1 MTINLKPVI
10 FAVIASLTQY
20 SIAGGLVTGGGGNVK
35 NPSPVEES
43 DILKAIT
50 NSRSIIEAHLRG
62 VEALYLL
69 KHEIAP
75 VGYKKLFS
83 SKIDIYALL
92 DKVLVKIEASAPCFD
107 LDGSAKDGAIYAN
120 SLDTI
125 CMSALRFREKLTK
138 DNYESEIAALALH
151 EISHLAETTEEEAT
165 DMQMFFLERTKGA
178 SSKYIDSW
186 MRGNIENA
194 SDLAHQL
201 YQISLDLREG
211 KLDCGEFLNPSSNFG
226 EATINVM
233 DYTSGLSM
241 VRDLDYLFQLYHKF
255 LSISDFLCSLPEI
268 GTPSENEMHSKRYEL
283 GFAGQSR
290 VKALDYFRQASGKP
304 ADRIETKTALWIDKL
319 SNSDAAFAELLRMS
333 KELGDFSQELRK
345 MLNKNFSE
353 TSTDKL

>member
-1 MTINLKPVI
+1 MVL
-10 FAVIASLTQY
+10 ASLTQY

-50 NSRSIIEAHLRG
+50 NSRPILEAHLRG
-62 VEALYLL
+62 VESLYLL

-92 DKVLVKIEASAPCFD
+92 DKVFVKIEASAPCFD
-107 LDGSAKDGAIYAN
+107 LDGSAKDGAVYAN
-120 SLDTI
+120 SIDTI
-125 CMSALRFREKLTK
+125 CMSALRFIEKLTK

-165 DMQMFFLERTKGA
+165 DIQMFFLERTKGA

-194 SDLAHQL
+194 SDLTQQL
-201 YQISLDLREG
+201 YQTSLDLREG
-211 KLDCGEFLNPSSNFG
+211 KLDCGELLTPSANFG
-226 EATINVM
+226 EATITLF

-241 VRDLDYLFQLYHKF
+241 VRDLDYLLQLYNKF
-255 LSISDFLCSLPEI
+255 ISIKDFLCSLPEI

-290 VKALDYFRQASGKP
+290 VKALDYSRQATGKP
-304 ADRIETKTALWIDKL
+304 AIKNETKTVLWIDKL
-319 SNSDAAFAELLRMS
+319 SNSDAAFAELLLMS
-333 KELGDFSQELRK
+333 KELSIFSQGLRQ
-345 MLNKNFSE
+345 MLDKKFSE
-353 TSTDKL
+353 TSNDNL